1 MRDEADIADLIATR
15 IPAAQLETAR
25 LVARAAERAD
35 VEPYLVGGVVR
46 DALLGRSP
54 TGDLDITLVGA
65 DAATFPRIARI
76 TGGRITKS
84 SQFNTARLEIGDR
97 AVDLAMARAETY
109 PNPGSLP
116 VVRPGTLAE
125 DMARRDFSV
134 NAMAVSLGADCWG
147 RLFDPHGGRDDLR
160 KDHLRTLHEGSFRD
174 DATRILR
181 AARYAARLSF
191 DLDVITR
198 RSLDRSIGFLS
209 TISAARLRNELE
221 RILLE
226 ASDAPIAL
234 RMLGQWGALSAMHS
248 AIRFDSAAWLRFG
261 QESSSL
267 PPENRVTVGFAV
279 LGAGL
284 LVSDAEGV
292 AARLGLGSLSRRVI
306 TESADLVSSLT
317 ETNPM
322 EMSNAQLAELLD
334 PYHTYSVAGCALAL
348 TGKVGE
354 RVGHYLS
361 DLRDMKPDLDGSDLV
376 NMGVPHGPEVGRI
389 LRRLRAAKLDG
400 TVETPDAERAMVMRL
415 LETLTRL
422 RQ

>member
-1 MRDEADIADLIATR
+1 MLDEANVADVISDR
-15 IPAAQLETAR
+15 IPGGLLETAK
-25 LVARAAERAD
+25 LVAWAAERAGA
-35 VEPYLVGGVVR
+35 EPYLVGGAVR
-46 DALLGRSP
+46 DALLGIRP
-54 TGDLDITLVGA
+54 AGDLDITLVGA
-65 DAATFPRIARI
+65 DAATFAQIAR
-76 TGGRITKS
+76 TTSGRVTKS

-97 AVDLAMARAETY
+97 FVDLAMARAETY
-109 PNPGSLP
+109 PRPGSLP

-125 DMARRDFSV
+125 DLARRDFTV
-134 NAMAVSLGADCWG
+134 NAMAVSLGSDRWG

-160 KDHLRTLHEGSFRD
+160 KGHLRTLHEGSFRD

-191 DLDVITR
+191 DLDDTTR
-198 RSLDRSIGFLS
+198 HSLDRSIGFLS

-234 RMLGQWGALSAMHS
+234 RMLDQWGALSAIHP
-248 AIRFDSAAWLRFG
+248 AIRFDSAAWRRFDEG
-261 QESSSL
+261 SESL
-267 PPENRVTVGFAV
+267 TLENRVAVGFAV

-284 LVSDAEGV
+284 RVSDAEGV
-292 AARLGLGSLSRRVI
+292 AVRLGLGSLNRRVLA
-306 TESADLVSSLT
+306 ESADLAGRLT
-317 ETNPM
+317 GTNPA
-322 EMSNAQLAELLD
+322 EMSNAQIAELLD

-389 LRRLRAAKLDG
+389 LRRLRSAKLDG
-400 TVETPDAERAMVMRL
+400 DVDTPDAERAMVMRL
-415 LETLTRL
+415 LETS
-422 RQ
+422 QD